1 MYGTIYDTIKN
12 INRKRIL
19 SANSEEVMIKNGIDS
34 VEISRIERF
43 KRRVYGSDELKE
55 LENKKAESF
64 AGAFCAK
71 EAFSKALGT
80 GVRGFS
86 LCEVQVLHDGYGAPY
101 FSLSGNAEKIAR
113 EKGLEF
119 SLSITHTDTV
129 ATASVIAYGGTK
141 ND

>member
-1 MYGTIYDTIKN
+1 MIQLKYKS
-12 INRKRIL
+12 RKV
-19 SANSEEVMIKNGIDS
+19 NSEEIMIRNGIDS
-34 VEISRIERF
+34 IEISRIERSLETEGF
-43 KRRVYGSDELKE
+43 KRRVYGSEELKE

-80 GVRGFS
+80 GIRGFS

-101 FSLSGNAEKIAR
+101 LSLSGNAEKIAR
-113 EKGLEF
+113 EKGFEF

-129 ATASVIAYGGTK
+129 ATASVIAYGGTE